1 VLTVHLKVRAHPNA
15 RREEVRL
22 VSPDTVEVWVRA
34 PAQGGRANEGIE
46 HALSEALSIRRSAV
60 QIIRGVRGRVKVV
73 AIDDAE
79 GAVLERLRLG
89 RSD

>member
-1 VLTVHLKVRAHPNA
+1 LTVYLNVRAHPNA

-22 VSPDTVEVWVRA
+22 VAPDTVQVWVRA
-34 PAQGGRANEGIE
+34 SAQDGRANEGIE
-46 HALSEALSIRRSAV
+46 RALSDALSIRRSAV
-60 QIIRGVRGRVKVV
+60 QIIRGAHGRAKVV

-79 GAVLERLRLG
+79 DTVLERLLRLG